1 MNSCLSEMPGVVE
14 IRRARA
20 VPAQRFAV
28 ILRGE
33 DFAIEGSE
41 GTPERI
47 GFYVVRTAVGID
59 QAAAEQSA
67 LFDLEAEIRSRPSL
81 QAYFSATGTIAV
93 EEVAPLDDDLEDSHS
108 GFIFYRM

>member
-1 MNSCLSEMPGVVE
+1 MPEIVE
-14 IRRARA
+14 VRRAE
-20 VPAQRFAV
+20 PAPLQRFAV

-33 DFAIEGSE
+33 DFATADSAGV
-41 GTPERI
+41 PERI
-47 GFYVVRTAVGID
+47 GFYVVRTAAGID
-59 QAAAEQSA
+59 QAVAEQSA